1 MDALQA
7 GAIGFL
13 TNVRGQVQKFPGGF
27 VIEPDKTPNRA
38 YAARLFGEEAVA
50 RGIAPVVHE
59 LQAGTVQ
66 GLLLMNGIPDLPL
79 PADLV
84 EAGRKLPFL
93 AVCDILQ
100 NPLAPLAHVV
110 IPATAWAEKEG
121 TFMNIDGR
129 VQRIR
134 KAIEPPVTSRAESQW
149 LQEVLV
155 ALGARPAVVSAEG
168 VFREAL
174 PELTYSKIGSL
185 GMKTNGHSR

>member
-1 MDALQA
+1 ETLQA
-7 GAIGFL
+7 GAVGVL
-13 TNVRGQVQKFPGGF
+13 THTRGQAQRFPGGF
-27 VIEPDKTPNRA
+27 VIESDKTPNRA
-38 YAARLFGEEAVA
+38 YAETLFGKDAVA
-50 RGIAPVVHE
+50 GGVGPVVRE

-66 GLLLMNGIPDLPL
+66 GLLIVNGIPDLPL
-79 PADLV
+79 PPELV
-84 EAGRKLPFL
+84 EAARKAQFL

-100 NPLAPLAHVV
+100 NPLVEVAHVV

-134 KAIEPPVTSRAESQW
+134 KAIEPPVTARSESQW
-149 LQEVLV
+149 LQELLV
-155 ALGARPAVVSAEG
+155 ALQARPAVVSTEG

-185 GMKTNGHSR
+185 GVKTNGHSR